1 MLIFNIISKHFLE
14 EFDEVEDTIS
24 VIITLMTKFAKEKQ
38 PVQQMMQGKL
48 DSYMKNNQTTS

>member
-24 VIITLMTKFAKEKQ
+24 VIITLMTKFAKEK
-38 PVQQMMQGKL
+38 
-48 DSYMKNNQTTS
+48 